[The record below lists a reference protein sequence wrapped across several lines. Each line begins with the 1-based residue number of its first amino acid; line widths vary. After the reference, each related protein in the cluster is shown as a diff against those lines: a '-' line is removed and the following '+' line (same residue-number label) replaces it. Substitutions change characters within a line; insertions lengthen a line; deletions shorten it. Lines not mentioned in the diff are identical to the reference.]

1 MTLIHASDEDLSKQA
16 LRASRALD
24 IGINSFAND
33 SSRLETF
40 DPLSFY
46 YSGIIENRLL
56 SAYIERREKK
66 TSRPKWWNFWLVKR
80 SVKKE
85 LKNLDFPK
93 EYLSFP
99 KLVELLDTT
108 YTLSVFE
115 EMAKRSKSESSQ
127 NEEYTLEISEDI
139 ETPVPEK
146 PEIATEDIESSVA
159 EESTD
164 AETEEEL
171 LPDYAI
177 RENRASEDSFTEYQL
192 EQLARL
198 LEENAL
204 LRARLEETQE
214 KLDSALNAESL
225 TINAIGETESIDAIE
240 DSPEDIGS
248 DGENALDGDTQ
259 EDTEPTYEAT
269 SEPAKPARPGRQAM
283 PTWDELVSGI
293 NKDSISVIGAGNED
307 DEDSQNS
314 EAMLDEDGLEEVSST
329 TESATDT
336 LTVDGDSTVKEDST
350 TTAVVEEDTT
360 EDSEAVA
367 IAGLIEPPEE
377 GFLYEDTVVD
387 TPEENPFAELE
398 EEGALA
404 ESPEFGRQIIVEKL
418 VVQQQVTEQSSVVS
432 QQASVSQQSSAA
444 PQAPVA
450 PRESSDAPK
459 PIQPPPVAPQPP
471 QEAPSSPATAYPQRP
486 AMPVYRPSAPAM
498 QEPVPEPAHTE
509 DNTTSKEF
517 VPSQVVKPTPEAPA
531 QPQEEQESV
540 SRDETAAPVEDSVK
554 EYTPQTPAPQTVAEE
569 PVREKQTIHADMDVT
584 ASSVNII
591 TKSGDPLAD
600 FDPSRYLNL
609 ANSMK
614 KAQLE
619 ESVEEVEEEEE
630 PEENTSSSDN
640 SNPYLLDQRGEM
652 SETAK
657 VNAMLKELKQL
668 RSSGRGG
675 LV

>member
-1 MTLIHASDEDLSKQA
+1 MTLIHTSDEDISKQA

-24 IGINSFAND
+24 IGINSFANH

-56 SAYIERREKK
+56 SAYVERRGKK
-66 TSRPKWWNFWLVKR
+66 PSRLKWWNFWLVKR

-115 EMAKRSKSESSQ
+115 EMTKHSKSELSQ
-127 NEEYTLEISEDI
+127 SEKYTLETPEDTETLISEEP
-139 ETPVPEK
+139 ETAAEN
-146 PEIATEDIESSVA
+146 IESSGV
-159 EESTD
+159 EESVD
-164 AETEEEL
+164 AESEEEL
-171 LPDYAI
+171 LSVAMQ
-177 RENRASEDSFTEYQL
+177 ENRASEDSFTEYQL

-214 KLDSALNAESL
+214 KLDSALKMESSTVNAM
-225 TINAIGETESIDAIE
+225 GETESVDVIE
-240 DSPEDIGS
+240 DSPESIVS
-248 DGENALDGDTQ
+248 DEENALKGDTQ
-259 EDTEPTYEAT
+259 EDTEPAYEAT
-269 SEPAKPARPGRQAM
+269 SEAAKPARPGRQAM
-283 PTWDELVSGI
+283 PTWDELVADM

-314 EAMLDEDGLEEVSST
+314 EAMLDEDGLEEVSSA
-329 TESATDT
+329 TESATET
-336 LTVDGDSTVKEDST
+336 LAVDGDSTVKEDS

-367 IAGLIEPPEE
+367 VAGLIEPPEE

-387 TPEENPFAELE
+387 TPDENPFAEIE
-398 EEGALA
+398 EEEVLA
-404 ESPEFGRQIIVEKL
+404 ESSELGRQITVEKL

-432 QQASVSQQSSAA
+432 QQASVSQQSSTA

-450 PRESSDAPK
+450 PRESSDASQ
-459 PIQPPPVAPQPP
+459 PIQPPPVAPQAP
-471 QEAPSSPATAYPQRP
+471 QEPSSSPATAYPQRP
-486 AMPVYRPSAPAM
+486 ALPVYRPSTPAV
-498 QEPVPEPAHTE
+498 QEPVPESTHTE

-517 VPSQVVKPTPEAPA
+517 VPSQVVKPTPEAPV

-554 EYTPQTPAPQTVAEE
+554 EYAPQAPAPQPVAEE
-569 PVREKQTIHADMDVT
+569 PVREKQTVHADMDVT
-584 ASSVNII
+584 ADSVNIN

-614 KAQLE
+614 NDQEE
-619 ESVEEVEEEEE
+619 ESVEEVEEEEV
-630 PEENTSSSDN
+630 PEENTSLSEN
-640 SNPYLLDQRGEM
+640 SNLYLLDQSEEM

>member
-66 TSRPKWWNFWLVKR
+66 PSRPKWWNFWLVKR

-146 PEIATEDIESSVA
+146 PEIATEDIGSSVA

-177 RENRASEDSFTEYQL
+177 RANRASEDSFTEYQL

-214 KLDSALNAESL
+214 KLDSAFNAESL
-225 TINAIGETESIDAIE
+225 TIDAIGETESIDVIE

-248 DGENALDGDTQ
+248 YGEDALEGDTQ
-259 EDTEPTYEAT
+259 EDTEPTYETT

-283 PTWDELVSGI
+283 PTWDELVSGM

-314 EAMLDEDGLEEVSST
+314 EAMLDEDGLEEVSSA

-350 TTAVVEEDTT
+350 TAVAEEDTT
-360 EDSEAVA
+360 ENSEAVA

-398 EEGALA
+398 EEEALA
-404 ESPEFGRQIIVEKL
+404 ESSEFGRQIIVEKL

-432 QQASVSQQSSAA
+432 QQASVSQQSSTA
-444 PQAPVA
+444 PQPPVA
-450 PRESSDAPK
+450 PRESSDEPQTM
-459 PIQPPPVAPQPP
+459 QPPPVAPQAP
-471 QEAPSSPATAYPQRP
+471 QEALGSPATAYPQRP
-486 AMPVYRPSAPAM
+486 ALPVYRPSAPAV

-517 VPSQVVKPTPEAPA
+517 VPSQVVKPTPEAPV

-540 SRDETAAPVEDSVK
+540 SRDDAAASVEDSVK

-614 KAQLE
+614 KAQVE

-640 SNPYLLDQRGEM
+640 SSPYLLDQREEM

-675 LV
+675 LI